1 MMVVSIVTLLILNPQ
16 NTVVAM
22 TRGANDAVR
31 LSMTLVALYALW
43 LGFFQILEKTG
54 IANFLAK
61 ILSPIV
67 KFLFP
72 KSKKETRQYITLN
85 MSANLLGL
93 GGAATPMAIKA
104 VGTMD
109 TGSTRASINMIM
121 LLVISSTS
129 LQLMPMT
136 VISLRAS
143 HGSASP
149 ADFVPASI
157 IATVVSTIL
166 GITLV
171 KIYGLFLKKR
181 EKKKEELGKSELIIK
196 EKTKKEL
203 PLSVFK
209 RQ

>member
-1 MMVVSIVTLLILNPQ
+1 MVVSIVTLLILNPQ
-16 NTVVAM
+16 NALVAM

-43 LGFFQILEKTG
+43 LGFFQVLEKTG
-54 IANFLAK
+54 IAGVLAK
-61 ILSPIV
+61 VLSPV
-67 KFLFP
+67 VRFLFP
-72 KSKKETRQYITLN
+72 KSKKETRKYITLN

-104 VGTMD
+104 VGSMD
-109 TGSTRASINMIM
+109 TGDTRASINMIM

-136 VISLRAS
+136 VISLRSA
-143 HGSASP
+143 HNSASP

-166 GITLV
+166 GITMV
-171 KIYGLFLKKR
+171 KLYGLFLKRKEKKR
-181 EKKKEELGKSELIIK
+181 ENPELVEEKKNR
-196 EKTKKEL
+196 KEL
-203 PLSVFK
+203 PLKAFK
-209 RQ
+209 